1 MSFAS
6 RREGEGVEFEEGEGS
21 GFLADRGQGTLQGT
35 LKHLIQFELSKKE
48 SPLKEAVVEVRRMQA
63 LRGWGLLLRGRCNL
77 IKDAACCRVAGLVCE
92 MFNVC
97 RPIRIENESWLV
109 IL

>member
-1 MSFAS
+1 M
-6 RREGEGVEFEEGEGS
+6 EFEEGEGS

-63 LRGWGLLLRGRCNL
+63 LRG
-77 IKDAACCRVAGLVCE
+77 
-92 MFNVC
+92 
-97 RPIRIENESWLV
+97 
-109 IL
+109 

>member
-21 GFLADRGQGTLQGT
+21 GLLADRGQGT

-48 SPLKEAVVEVRRMQA
+48 SPLKEAVVEVRRMQG
-63 LRGWGLLLRGRCNL
+63 LRGWG
-77 IKDAACCRVAGLVCE
+77 CCLEGDPMTGSAVKCFSMNGEGVASKLD
-92 MFNVC
+92 
-97 RPIRIENESWLV
+97 
-109 IL
+109 

>member
-1 MSFAS
+1 M
-6 RREGEGVEFEEGEGS
+6 EFEEGEGKLS
-21 GFLADRGQGTLQGT
+21 LADRGQGT

-48 SPLKEAVVEVRRMQA
+48 SPLKEAVVEVRRMQG
-63 LRGWGLLLRGRCNL
+63 LRGWGCCLEGDPICL

-97 RPIRIENESWLV
+97 RPIHIENESWLV
-109 IL
+109 ML

>member
-1 MSFAS
+1 MLNAS

-21 GFLADRGQGTLQGT
+21 GSLADRGQGT

-63 LRGWGLLLRGRCNL
+63 LRG
-77 IKDAACCRVAGLVCE
+77 
-92 MFNVC
+92 
-97 RPIRIENESWLV
+97 
-109 IL
+109 